1 MALAIVQN
9 QVALPLGLPQAVPV
23 PVQGAGVHQYVK
35 KVFFDANVKKHDDV
49 NCFKGLPI
57 STGVKNIAEAANGL
71 GINGSANFIAFCGHG
86 GPGVQ
91 GLGSNR
97 NYEYTRGRDFCVDEL
112 NDVATEITTLHNF
125 LVPGPVV
132 AGQPAPVVFL
142 AGCNVGE
149 GSDGRKLLKQLS
161 ARMPNVLVVASED
174 KLSYKKDKTT
184 VKISKLVKEKPSHF
198 PIDFRFALNGAN
210 VSLANLQNLT
220 GHDASRLE
228 QELTEYSVF

>member
-9 QVALPLGLPQAVPV
+9 QAPLPVVVPQAVQV

-35 KVFFDANVKKHDDV
+35 KVFFDASVKNQDDV
-49 NCFKGLPI
+49 NCFRGLPI

-71 GINGSANFIAFCGHG
+71 NGSANFVAFCGHG

-97 NYEYTRGRDFCVDEL
+97 NYNYTRGRDFCVDEL
-112 NDVATEITTLHNF
+112 NDVGAEITTLHNF
-125 LVPGPVV
+125 LVPGAPVV
-132 AGQPAPVVFL
+132 AGQPTPVVFL

-149 GSDGRKLLKQLS
+149 GSDGRKLLRQLS

-184 VKISKLVKEKPSHF
+184 VKISKLIKEKPSHL
-198 PIDFRFALNGAN
+198 PIDFRFALNGA
-210 VSLANLQNLT
+210 SIRLDNLQNLT
-220 GHDASRLE
+220 GHDPSKLE

>member
-9 QVALPLGLPQAVPV
+9 QVGLPAGLPQAAQV

-35 KVFFDANVKKHDDV
+35 KVFFDASVKKHDDV

-57 STGVKNIAEAANGL
+57 SKGVKNIAEAANGL
-71 GINGSANFIAFCGHG
+71 NGSANFIAFCGHG

-112 NDVATEITTLHNF
+112 NDVAAEIATLHNF

-149 GSDGRKLLKQLS
+149 GSDGRKLLRQLS

-184 VKISKLVKEKPSHF
+184 VKISKLIKEKPSNF
-198 PIDFRFALNGAN
+198 PIEFKFAFNGAN
-210 VSLANLQNLT
+210 IRLDSLQNLT
-220 GHDASRLE
+220 GHDTSRLE

>member
-1 MALAIVQN
+1 MALAVVQN
-9 QVALPLGLPQAVPV
+9 QGALPAGLPLAAQV

-35 KVFFDANVKKHDDV
+35 KVFFDASVKKHDDV

-71 GINGSANFIAFCGHG
+71 NGSANFIAFCGHG

-97 NYEYTRGRDFCVDEL
+97 NYEYTLGRDFCVDSL
-112 NDVATEITTLHNF
+112 NDVAAEITSLHNY

-132 AGQPAPVVFL
+132 VGQPTPVVFL

-149 GSDGRKLLKQLS
+149 GSDGRKLLRQLS

-174 KLSYKKDKTT
+174 KLSYKKNSTT

-198 PIDFRFALNGAN
+198 PIEFRFALNGAN
-210 VSLANLQNLT
+210 LSLQNLQNLT
-220 GHDASRLE
+220 GHDAGRLE